1 MRAEKILRVA
11 GKHNVC
17 RKIIY
22 PPSPNLSCAREW
34 NTLQPRVMGVLE
46 KARDKSALAQVLLYE
61 EQWDEAIALADKNA
75 ADYSVIAIVA
85 DGALTQRPEWV
96 IRASKKQASELIART
111 QTKYY
116 IQAVEWL
123 ERVKKAYAVLN
134 QRDAW
139 HAYLN
144 DLKLEYKRRPAL
156 QEQLKKL

>member
-1 MRAEKILRVA
+1 M
-11 GKHNVC
+11 
-17 RKIIY
+17 
-22 PPSPNLSCAREW
+22 
-34 NTLQPRVMGVLE
+34 QPRVLSVLE
-46 KARDKSALAQVLLYE
+46 KAWDKSALAQVLLYE
-61 EQWDEAIALADKNA
+61 EKWDQALALADKNA

-123 ERVKKAYAVLN
+123 TRVKKAYAVLN
-134 QRDAW
+134 QHAAW
-139 HAYLN
+139 NAYLN